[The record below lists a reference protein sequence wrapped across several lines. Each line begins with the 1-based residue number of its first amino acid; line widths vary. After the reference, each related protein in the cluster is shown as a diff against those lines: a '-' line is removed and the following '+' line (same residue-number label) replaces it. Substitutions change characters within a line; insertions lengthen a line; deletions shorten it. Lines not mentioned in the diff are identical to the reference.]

1 MPTHGGGCAGSR
13 RGVTMAKQEKTIADR
28 DDPGE
33 AMRKKLDGMREKLKS
48 AENSED
54 WNSVLRIEEKLSL
67 PPDGER
73 KEYFMKLDQD
83 LQKIA
88 ALQAKDWLVNKPK
101 KQNSVPLYENPV
113 LKCSDLQQW
122 IHKLSEEQ
130 MPVSLALGDFKLDLI
145 ETFFNPSQEGSLS
158 NFISYFSD
166 RLCDHDQNFT
176 FRHGKESCRLLEYQT
191 PNKQPPRWMFI
202 KMKKDNAR
210 AGIYMSSDNLYL
222 FAFSNKKGEIFEL
235 VKEDC
240 LRIIKGSVAFGCSTD
255 YPSILNY
262 ERPRPIP
269 ENCEKR
275 LLGIILN
282 MEKFSHGIE
291 VLSNYD
297 HSILSNHDVS
307 EAEKQRLIQEVQE
320 ALARNAVVLAEVSLI
335 VNLFI
340 SVNENWKESR
350 SSLTKLLYEYMMHWK
365 VMSNKVHNG
374 PIDSKF
380 EDNLVA
386 KILLRFRHEAIKV
399 HNLVCNV
406 KGPGIIK
413 NRPGPMAPGDD
424 GKGSK
429 EPGPSGGDDKEQKTS
444 GSSSGLSGHG
454 NDKETNTPGSG
465 PFDSC
470 DDNLEGRRDGGKQ
483 KENYNDSRPGTS
495 EMSKIAMAFMVGLTS
510 GKNWVQPSIS
520 KRSMEPFVITKR
532 GVESLIISRRSVEP
546 LMVPLLPDSLGS
558 AHTTGLGQV
567 LSLVPDSSLFSHGH
581 GLDPML
587 LPVIRGLEVLLELI
601 RSKTSNVL
609 AVNSPLI
616 FLNEPDLGEVQG
628 LISASETTL
637 VGISPEED
645 IVNFFKKSIPSE
657 PYFPKGQTLFEIFCI
672 HTNLCLIK
680 TIVLYDDRGGTL
692 IYESKE
698 GEKDQFIKRRSI
710 WLSEHIGKKPSAFID
725 SPALEGPSRPMT
737 AHAGCWIIEIDV
749 PVESSF
755 KPEDPEIPGRVFES
769 TLLLNDDPLDKPR
782 SNLISI
788 RGGFVNITS
797 VTFSNA
803 VCSSIRFVLCSHPD
817 DSFYVHPKVEGE
829 LVLSVENYPVGFTI
843 FKNQVEDD
851 AVHFMRRSDT
861 IFELPLSRHVLA
873 LPIESRVHV
882 LGTLKLATSEVLV
895 DQYLVLDKNVV
906 RAGWTVETGLYAAIC
921 IELSSVF

>member
-33 AMRKKLDGMREKLKS
+33 AMRKKFDGMREKLKS
-48 AENSED
+48 AANSED

-73 KEYFMKLDQD
+73 KEHFMKLDQD
-83 LQKIA
+83 LQMIA
-88 ALQAKDWLVNKPK
+88 ALQAKDWLVNKRK

-222 FAFSNKKGEIFEL
+222 CAFSNKKGEIFEL

-269 ENCEKR
+269 EGDCEKR

-340 SVNENWKESR
+340 SVNENWNESR

-413 NRPGPMAPGDD
+413 NGPGPMAPGDD

-444 GSSSGLSGHG
+444 DLAL
-454 NDKETNTPGSG
+454 DCLDMVMTK
-465 PFDSC
+465 
-470 DDNLEGRRDGGKQ
+470 KQ
-483 KENYNDSRPGTS
+483 THLD
-495 EMSKIAMAFMVGLTS
+495 LDH
-510 GKNWVQPSIS
+510 
-520 KRSMEPFVITKR
+520 
-532 GVESLIISRRSVEP
+532 LIISRRSVEP

-567 LSLVPDSSLFSHGH
+567 LSLVPDSSLSSHGR

-601 RSKTSNVL
+601 RS
-609 AVNSPLI
+609 
-616 FLNEPDLGEVQG
+616 
-628 LISASETTL
+628 
-637 VGISPEED
+637 
-645 IVNFFKKSIPSE
+645 
-657 PYFPKGQTLFEIFCI
+657 
-672 HTNLCLIK
+672 
-680 TIVLYDDRGGTL
+680 
-692 IYESKE
+692 
-698 GEKDQFIKRRSI
+698 
-710 WLSEHIGKKPSAFID
+710 
-725 SPALEGPSRPMT
+725 
-737 AHAGCWIIEIDV
+737 
-749 PVESSF
+749 
-755 KPEDPEIPGRVFES
+755 
-769 TLLLNDDPLDKPR
+769 
-782 SNLISI
+782 
-788 RGGFVNITS
+788 
-797 VTFSNA
+797 
-803 VCSSIRFVLCSHPD
+803 
-817 DSFYVHPKVEGE
+817 
-829 LVLSVENYPVGFTI
+829 
-843 FKNQVEDD
+843 
-851 AVHFMRRSDT
+851 
-861 IFELPLSRHVLA
+861 
-873 LPIESRVHV
+873 
-882 LGTLKLATSEVLV
+882 
-895 DQYLVLDKNVV
+895 
-906 RAGWTVETGLYAAIC
+906 
-921 IELSSVF
+921 